1 MSVQKTIE
9 NKTVE
14 KVAPKYSYAELI
26 TKVDE
31 SSAFV
36 DMRDEVNPNHIITDF
51 VLSNPE
57 KKLYNATLIEEKGNR
72 VISFFAPTT
81 LATRIENIEKAM
93 ATLKLQ
99 SENVVLF
106 VKYAGK
112 KKSNKGRE
120 MHQYF
125 VQILE
130 PENLIEVV
138 KQQSE
143 QYKADFESNSGKITN
158 TEDIKKQIL
167 AMVKPEQMKELI
179 AKEIADLHG
188 LIDEESAILL
198 VAKRLGL

>member
-1 MSVQKTIE
+1 MSVQQTIDKKTP
-9 NKTVE
+9 E
-14 KVAPKYSYAELI
+14 KAPVKYNYADLI
-26 TKVDE
+26 AKVDE

-36 DMRDEVNPNHIITDF
+36 DMRDPENPNHIITDF

-99 SENVVLF
+99 SQNVVLF

-130 PENLIEVV
+130 PESLIEAV
-138 KQQSE
+138 KEQSE
-143 QYKADFESNSGKITN
+143 QNKAEFEANAGKPTSI
-158 TEDIKKQIL
+158 EDIKKQIL
-167 AMVKPEQMKELI
+167 MMVKPEQMKELI
-179 AKEIADLHG
+179 AKEINDLHG
-188 LIDEESAILL
+188 LIDEDSAILL

>member
-1 MSVQKTIE
+1 MSIQQTIDKKTP
-9 NKTVE
+9 E
-14 KVAPKYSYAELI
+14 KAPGKYNYADLI
-26 TKVDE
+26 AKVDE

-36 DMRDEVNPNHIITDF
+36 DMRDSENPNHIITDF
-51 VLSNPE
+51 VLSSPE

-99 SENVVLF
+99 SQNVVLF

-130 PENLIEVV
+130 PESLIEVV
-138 KQQSE
+138 KEQSE
-143 QYKADFESNSGKITN
+143 QNKAEFEANAGKPTSI
-158 TEDIKKQIL
+158 EDIKKQIL
-167 AMVKPEQMKELI
+167 TMVKPEQLKELI
-179 AKEIADLHG
+179 AKEIADLNG
-188 LIDEESAILL
+188 LIDEDSAILL
-198 VAKRLGL
+198 IAKRLGL